1 MPRADI
7 HPEYD
12 HEREHLER
20 ALEAIRAEIERVGSS
35 SPNAAYINAKIALH
49 DMAVRRYKVLN
60 IALESPYVGRLDLRG
75 NASRSKP
82 SAPAREKFGLTENVA
97 LRDDIEVSDDVT
109 AYYIGEVEFENKA
122 NGITVIGWETP
133 LANLFYEAI
142 EGDASFETDTRTYRV
157 TTHLKR
163 NITIKQRKLVNITDD
178 FDSRPVKPK
187 IVTAK
192 RDQAILE
199 SLADRRAGYLDKIT
213 GTIDRD
219 QNRLIRADRD
229 QVLLIQGVAGSGKSI
244 IAQYRLAYLYKTSR
258 GQLRA
263 EECLI
268 FGPSRLFLD
277 YASRVLPSLQVEDIR
292 QTTFADWAC
301 EQIGLTKYRLEDAAL
316 TMALS
321 SGKPDEKERYRRASQ
336 LKNSKRMGDL
346 LKRYVEHRKKDIA
359 LPPKGLSFKSDQIG
373 NITLS
378 INGAE
383 VKSAFETATREGHV
397 EHRERFVEVLH
408 RKLLEQVDGVVRKA
422 ADALRKEGNE
432 LLEKSRETQNV
443 SLSLRIFADDARHQ
457 YDADL
462 EEGHT
467 ADSIDAGARA
477 LAELAEYY
485 KRRGDLK
492 IIQASRLIEESQDDD
507 KRRELSED
515 LLTKIEASVESFWT
529 PLNIIEDYRALLAN
543 KTLLA
548 ELGKGIFGDYEI
560 NVLNAIPQPKAGV
573 IDVGDIAAMHRLH
586 ILFYGF
592 KPKYKHIIVDEAQD
606 VSPLQFESMR
616 GSSQN
621 GSVTILGDLAQ
632 SIYEHRGTMNW
643 DEVRVAFDGLKIN
656 YAEITQSYRNTH
668 EIMSFANSILSS
680 MSVANQLILAK
691 PFDRHDEPPQTK
703 LLNTA
708 REMHGE
714 IVTRLQQFLK
724 DGHEN
729 IAVITKTPEQCR
741 DLSGA
746 LRALDF
752 TEFKTVV
759 SGDFEYKG
767 GVVIIP
773 VHLAKGLEFEA
784 VILANASADQFTDS
798 DFDTRLLY
806 VASTRALHELHVLG
820 VGRWCGQVERAV
832 S

>member
-20 ALEAIRAEIERVGSS
+20 ALKSIRVEIERVGSS
-35 SPNAAYINAKIALH
+35 SPNAAYMNAKIALH
-49 DMAVRRYKVLN
+49 DMAVRRYRALQV
-60 IALESPYVGRLDLRG
+60 ALESPYVGRLDLRG
-75 NASRSKP
+75 NGYRSKL

-97 LRDDIEVSDDVT
+97 LRDDVDVSDDVT
-109 AYYIGEVEFENKA
+109 PYYIGEVEFEDKA
-122 NGITVIGWETP
+122 GGITVIGWETP

-163 NITIKQRKLVNITDD
+163 NITIKQRALVNITDD

-263 EECLI
+263 EECII

-301 EQIGLTKYRLEDAAL
+301 EQIGLTKYRLDDAAL
-316 TMALS
+316 NMALS

-346 LKRYVEHRKKDIA
+346 LKRYVEHRKKGIA
-359 LPPKGLSFKSDQIG
+359 LPSKGLSFKSDQIG

-378 INGAE
+378 LNGAE
-383 VKSAFETATREGHV
+383 VKSAFETAAREQHV

-408 RKLLEQVDGVVRKA
+408 RKLLEQVDGAVRRA
-422 ADALRKEGNE
+422 ADALRKEGSD
-432 LLEKSRETQNV
+432 LLEKSRAAQSESHTLET
-443 SLSLRIFADDARHQ
+443 FADDARHQ

-462 EEGHT
+462 EEQHT
-467 ADSIDAGARA
+467 ADSIDAGSRA
-477 LAELAEYY
+477 LAELAEHY

-492 IIQASRLIEESQDDD
+492 IIQASRLIEESQDSD

-515 LLTKIEASVESFWT
+515 LLEKIEASVESFWT
-529 PLNIIEDYRALLAN
+529 PLNIVEDYRALLGN
-543 KTLLA
+543 KTLLT

-560 NVLNAIPQPKAGV
+560 NVLNAIPQPKAGIV
-573 IDVGDIAAMHRLH
+573 DVSDIAAMFHLH
-586 ILFYGF
+586 ILFNGF

-606 VSPLQFESMR
+606 VSPLQFESIR

-632 SIYEHRGTMNW
+632 SIYEHRGATNW
-643 DEVRVAFDGLKIN
+643 DEVRRAFDGLKIN

-668 EIMSFANSILSS
+668 EIMSFANAILSS
-680 MSVANQLILAK
+680 MSAAHQLILAK

-708 REMHGE
+708 HEMQQE
-714 IVTRLQQFLK
+714 IVTRLKGFLK

-741 DLSGA
+741 DMSGA

-784 VILANASADQFTDS
+784 VILANASADQFADS

-820 VGRWCGQVERAV
+820 VGRWCGQVERAI
-832 S
+832 